1 MNRKFLA
8 KILAASLVLTAVPAV
23 PGIEV
28 NANAEELSI
37 GSQTGGGVFRFN
49 RK

>member
-8 KILAASLVLTAVPAV
+8 GFLAASLVLTAAPVV
-23 PGIEV
+23 PGMEV
-28 NANAEELSI
+28 NADAEELSI
-37 GSQTGGGVFRFN
+37 GSQTGGVFRFN